1 MTGVQTC
8 ALPISCKIKVEIV
21 LEVAVRNRAGFNLR
35 QIQPAT
41 GKAGKHAIEGAG
53 GVRQSENQADFI
65 RLRRDPHFAG
75 DGDEAG
81 GVVFTRL
88 NIARQNLKPKV
99 VGGIC
104 RSNRGC
110 ILLAR
115 FGEQFCRRRCVGTRS
130 EERRVGKEC
139 SEPCRSRWSPY
150 H

>member
-1 MTGVQTC
+1 MLEQGTEQVKRC
-8 ALPISCKIKVEIV
+8 FLPNAACKIKVEIV

-115 FGEQFCRRRCVGTRS
+115 FGEQFCRRRCVGT
-130 EERRVGKEC
+130 GDGG
-139 SEPCRSRWSPY
+139 
-150 H
+150 